1 MYYTIGQRKGLNLG
15 GNHDRVFV
23 VGKNLEKKILYVA
36 HKDDNPY
43 LYSDSAIIDTI
54 NWIGTEKPKNC
65 VAKFRYRQT
74 DNSVEM
80 EYLDEGHILIKYP
93 QGVKAVT
100 PGQACVFY
108 DGEECIGG
116 GLIKE
121 VRKNGAKL
129 WYL

>member
-1 MYYTIGQRKGLNLG
+1 MA
-15 GNHDRVFV
+15 
-23 VGKNLEKKILYVA
+23 KKILYVA
-36 HKDDNPY
+36 HGDDNSY
-43 LYSDSAIIDTI
+43 LFSDSAIIDTI
-54 NWIGTEKPKNC
+54 NWIGDEKPKNC
-65 VAKFRYRQT
+65 LAKFRYRQN

-80 EYLDEGHILIKYP
+80 EYLDDNHILVKYP

-108 DGEECIGG
+108 AENGECLGG

-121 VRKNGAKL
+121 IRKEGEKL